1 MAKIQDKHL
10 KLRYNQRAYFGD
22 SDDSSIFHDGAML
35 RISSTVSGVDPTQ
48 DYHLAT
54 KQYVDSAT
62 AALDWQ
68 DSVLTVSGSPPG
80 GPSSGDRYLIT
91 ASGASGAWS
100 AHEDDITE
108 WDGAE
113 WDFSS
118 PNEGFA
124 TFVEDENTIY
134 VYSNGIWVKMDSVF
148 DHGGLAGLSDDD
160 HTQYSL
166 ADGTR
171 AFTGTVGGITPV
183 SSADLTTKGYVDDA
197 ITTATGSL
205 TDDHGSL
212 NGLTDDDHTMYT
224 RADGLR
230 PFTSTVSGI
239 TPTED
244 AHLTTKA
251 YVDDAIAT
259 ATGTLTTDHGEL
271 TGLLDDDHTQYV
283 PTDGSRGF
291 TSTVSGVTPVQ
302 DNDLVTKD
310 YVDSKTDDLTETG
323 RTALVLDED
332 RKCVPFSSN
341 FSDTNYVLSVIL
353 RNTVD
358 QEPAVYPMLVIDT
371 TTSGFCVLFS
381 GDIDSNNYYLDWMAR
396 HDE

>member
-10 KLRYNQRAYFGD
+10 KLRYNQRVYFGD
-22 SDDSSIFHDGAML
+22 SDESSIFHDGAML
-35 RISSTVSGVDPTQ
+35 RISSTVSGVTPTQ

-54 KQYVDSAT
+54 KQFVEQYVDSVA

-68 DSVLTVSGSPPG
+68 DSVLTISGSPPG
-80 GPSSGDRYLIT
+80 GPGTGDRYLIAVVSGT
-91 ASGASGAWS
+91 AAW
-100 AHEDDITE
+100 AGHEDEITE

-113 WDFSS
+113 WDFTA

-124 TFVEDENTIY
+124 TFVEDQSTIY
-134 VYSNGIWVKMDSVF
+134 VYSNSQWVKMDSVF

-166 ADGTR
+166 VAGTR

-197 ITTATGSL
+197 ITTATGGL

-212 NGLTDDDHTMYT
+212 NGLTDDDHT
-224 RADGLR
+224 
-230 PFTSTVSGI
+230 
-239 TPTED
+239 
-244 AHLTTKA
+244 
-251 YVDDAIAT
+251 
-259 ATGTLTTDHGEL
+259 
-271 TGLLDDDHTQYV
+271 QYILV
-283 PTDGSRGF
+283 DGSRGF

-323 RTALVLDED
+323 RVALVLDED

-341 FSDTNYVLSVIL
+341 FPDTNYVLSTIL

-358 QEPAVYPMLVIDT
+358 EEPAVYPMLVIDT
-371 TTSGFCVLFS
+371 TVSGFCVLFS